1 MREPEATP
9 AVSREISFA
18 EALNE
23 ALAEELERDDQVFV
37 MGEDVGVFGGIFG
50 VTRGLQERFG
60 RRRVFDTPLS
70 ETLIVGAGVGAAMT
84 GTRPVVELQYSD
96 FVAIA
101 MDEIY
106 NKAAKWRYMHGGR
119 LSVPL
124 VIRAPEGAKG
134 GGGAEHSQ
142 SPGGLF
148 QSAFGLHVVMPS
160 TPADAKGLLK
170 SAIRDDNPVLF
181 LEHKALYPKK
191 GPVPDGEHLVP
202 LGVADVKRPG
212 RDVTIVAW
220 GSYVGRSLQAA
231 AELATAGIDAE
242 VVDPRGIRPLDTATI
257 LASVERTGRLVI
269 VHEAP
274 APGGPGAEVAAVV
287 ASEAFDLLYAPIV
300 RVTSPPTPVPQSV
313 HLERLLLP
321 SVADIVAATER
332 LF

>member
-1 MREPEATP
+1 MT
-9 AVSREISFA
+9 REITYTQ
-18 EALNE
+18 ALNE
-23 ALAEELERDDQVFV
+23 ALTEELERDDRVFV
-37 MGEDVGVFGGIFG
+37 MGEDVAVFGGVFG

-70 ETLIVGAGVGAAMT
+70 ETLIVGAGVGAAIT

-96 FVAIA
+96 FVGIA

-134 GGGAEHSQ
+134 GAGAEHSQ

-191 GPVPDGEHLVP
+191 GPVPEGEHLVP
-202 LGVADVKRPG
+202 LGVADIKRSG
-212 RDVTIVAW
+212 TDVTVVAW

-231 AELATAGIDAE
+231 QELATQGVEVE
-242 VVDPRGIRPLDTATI
+242 VVDPRGIRPLDTETI

-274 APGGPGAEVAAVV
+274 GPGGPGAEVAAVV
-287 ASEAFDLLYAPIV
+287 AEQVLDLLYSPIV

-313 HLERLLLP
+313 PLERLLLP
-321 SVADIVAATER
+321 TVADIVAAVHQVI
-332 LF
+332 